1 MESRVEHMNADGM
14 MGGRMVVRVWSAST
28 LLDFCADLMD
38 YALFSHSLSK
48 LLWITVQTEKTS
60 SIFLERCGKFVSVGV
75 LISLLLEVTGPIKC

>member
-1 MESRVEHMNADGM
+1 MESRVEQMNADGM

-48 LLWITVQTEKTS
+48 LL
-60 SIFLERCGKFVSVGV
+60 
-75 LISLLLEVTGPIKC
+75 